1 MKDKCVLVPDL
12 DNLIELIF
20 KKVKFQ
26 MAANILFPYRIDNLY
41 VKMNFDK
48 IN

>member
-1 MKDKCVLVPDL
+1 MK
-12 DNLIELIF
+12 IIF

-48 IN
+48 MN